1 MNKIITI
8 LVVLFSIQGVLAA
21 DPTPPPP
28 TPPPPPGL
36 PIDGGLVVLF
46 FLALVSGYYLSKKY
60 IFIKKGSYKEPF
72 FIFLIRSID
81 LHTFQ
86 LHRILSLLL
95 CQF

>member
-28 TPPPPPGL
+28 SGPPPPPGL
-36 PIDGGLVVLF
+36 PIDGGLVILF

-60 IFIKKGSYKEPF
+60 ISTKKGS
-72 FIFLIRSID
+72 L
-81 LHTFQ
+81 
-86 LHRILSLLL
+86 
-95 CQF
+95 

>member
-1 MNKIITI
+1 MRTIMNKIITI

-36 PIDGGLVVLF
+36 PIDGGLVILF

-60 IFIKKGSYKEPF
+60 ISIKKGS
-72 FIFLIRSID
+72 L
-81 LHTFQ
+81 
-86 LHRILSLLL
+86 
-95 CQF
+95 